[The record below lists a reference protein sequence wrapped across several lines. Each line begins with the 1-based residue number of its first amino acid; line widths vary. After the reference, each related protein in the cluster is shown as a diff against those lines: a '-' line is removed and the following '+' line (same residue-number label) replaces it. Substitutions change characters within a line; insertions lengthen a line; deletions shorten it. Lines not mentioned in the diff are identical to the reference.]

1 MHTISRS
8 IALAMLPTLL
18 SAAPYLCRNNN
29 ATYQTQA
36 HCNTA
41 CGTTCEELGPLT
53 SGTSGSCDTANFEGF
68 VYSNNITYAITKSTQ
83 FWTDTANLALPK
95 DEQINAVL
103 KGIASYY
110 GGNAWIGVYDPL
122 KSSNYNSVDP
132 SRFKLSNG
140 IALTYSNWSNGQ
152 PDNKLDNADIGVTA
166 INGEHWVY
174 MQSDATWLDDGYHA
188 IFGGDYKPKRKA
200 LVEWNGPLDC
210 ANGTSKSTTS
220 NTNGYYCGD
229 GTGNVAQ
236 CTMGSVPSSSDAC
249 TLPATWDSASQKCK
263 TTYTA
268 SESHALSCPSGST
281 FDSTIGL
288 CKDNGH
294 GITGFDAAGS
304 TCSSAGMRLPTST
317 EAQKLPTIN
326 NGEVWSNL
334 FWYTEGVAPGCGS
347 YPRADYVVA
356 YKGATAFNKLYNIWC
371 NGIHN
376 QNPTSAYWC
385 VANQSDT
392 TTYSCNVGDS
402 LTGSTCTALQSPTCP
417 NGTQL
422 NTSTGKCDPIS
433 ACTAPST
440 WDSATQQ
447 CKTTSTATYAA
458 TAGSGTS
465 TYTATGNTAGGSAII
480 FTKFLDQAYWCY
492 APSGTIIVNHNNGY
506 TYNGIK
512 ACGCP
517 VGQTYSESYRDW
529 HTNWASCSG
538 TYYTCPDGGTLSG
551 TTCTKT
557 VTTYSCPDGGTLSST
572 TCTKDDVTYSSP
584 SCPSN
589 LVVDATTGNC
599 ATPNIC
605 PLGNYQCALINSS
618 TIENT
623 DTTEGANDKTDNGQ
637 TDESGKCLGT
647 LYIFNGNDNRC
658 RPSGVQTGGT
668 DCCKKGTTWFGLGQ
682 CQESEKTLGKL
693 REFGS
698 LDGNCH
704 YIGDY
709 CSEKWPLVG
718 CVQKKKTYCCFS
730 SPLAR
735 IIQEGGRP
743 QLGIGWGSPEA
754 PQCRGFTP
762 EEFQKIDFSK
772 VNFSE
777 WIQYDVVPNVQN
789 NAVGNI
795 QNVIN
800 NIDTNLA
807 P

>member
-8 IALAMLPTLL
+8 IAFALLPTLL

-36 HCNTA
+36 HCNTD
-41 CGTTCEELGPLT
+41 CGTSCEELDPLS
-53 SGTSGSCDTANFEGF
+53 SGTSGSCDMANFEGF
-68 VYSNNITYAITKSTQ
+68 VYSNNITYAITKSKQ

-152 PDNKLDNADIGVTA
+152 PDNKLDNADIGVMA

-174 MQSDATWLDDGYHA
+174 IQSDATWLDDGYHA
-188 IFGGDYKPKRKA
+188 IYGGDNKPKRKA
-200 LVEWNGPLDC
+200 LVEWSGPLDC
-210 ANGTSKSTTS
+210 VSGTPKSTTS

-229 GTGNVAQ
+229 GTGNVAE
-236 CTMGSVPSSSDAC
+236 CTMGSVPSSSNAC
-249 TLPATWDSASQKCK
+249 TAPATWDSVNQKCK

-268 SESHALSCPSGST
+268 TAAST
-281 FDSTIGL
+281 TTTYAATVTNGL
-288 CKDNGH
+288 TWDNCDGKLYSRPQAVSYCQNR
-294 GITGFDAAGS
+294 GK
-304 TCSSAGMRLPTST
+304 RLPTASETIAGGGSVPSCSGLSGQTWTST
-317 EAQKLPTIN
+317 TVPTWMVW
-326 NGEVWSNL
+326 NGTVLSQYDSSMGLYGFIDARCVSN
-334 FWYTEGVAPGCGS
+334 
-347 YPRADYVVA
+347 
-356 YKGATAFNKLYNIWC
+356 
-371 NGIHN
+371 
-376 QNPTSAYWC
+376 
-385 VANQSDT
+385 T
-392 TTYSCNVGDS
+392 TTYSCLNGDTLS
-402 LTGSTCTALQSPTCP
+402 GSTCTTTTTAYTCDSGGTLSGTTCTMYQDP
-417 NGTQL
+417 SCPSGTQL
-422 NTSTGKCDPIS
+422 NTSTGTCDPIS
-433 ACTAPST
+433 ACTAPAVWNST
-440 WDSATQQ
+440 TQKCESSGTTTYSATASTAFGWDNCEGGTQTWSPAISYCSSKGMQ
-447 CKTTSTATYAA
+447 LPALNETTAGGGTVPSCTTTSGYTWTSTPLPPRSVGQSYKGTATYSANTTSTLYQVRCVGDVT
-458 TAGSGTS
+458 
-465 TYTATGNTAGGSAII
+465 TYTC
-480 FTKFLDQAYWCY
+480 DQ
-492 APSGTIIVNHNNGY
+492 G
-506 TYNGIK
+506 
-512 ACGCP
+512 
-517 VGQTYSESYRDW
+517 D
-529 HTNWASCSG
+529 
-538 TYYTCPDGGTLSG
+538 TLSG
-551 TTCTKT
+551 STCSK
-557 VTTYSCPDGGTLSST
+557 ST
-572 TCTKDDVTYSSP
+572 TISTSGVCPQNMTPDP
-584 SCPSN
+584 S
-589 LVVDATTGNC
+589 TGYC
-599 ATPNIC
+599 ATPTIC

>member
-8 IALAMLPTLL
+8 IALALLPTLL

-41 CGTTCEELGPLT
+41 CGTTCEELDPLT

-68 VYSNNITYAITKSTQ
+68 VYSNNVTYAITKSTQ
-83 FWTDTANLALPK
+83 FWTDTVNLALPK
-95 DEQINAVL
+95 DKQINAVL

-122 KSSNYNSVDP
+122 KSSNYNSLDP

-140 IALTYSNWSNGQ
+140 ITLTYSNWSNGQ
-152 PDNKLDNADIGVTA
+152 PDNKMDNADIGLTA

-174 MQSDATWLDDGYHA
+174 VQSDATWIDDGYHA
-188 IFGGDYKPKRKA
+188 IYGGDNKPKRKA
-200 LVEWNGPLDC
+200 LAEWSGPLDC
-210 ANGTSKSTTS
+210 VNGTPKSTTS
-220 NTNGYYCGD
+220 NTTGYWCGD

-236 CTMGSVPSSSDAC
+236 CSGGNTSSTSACISPSSWNAT
-249 TLPATWDSASQKCK
+249 TLKCE
-263 TTYTA
+263 T
-268 SESHALSCPSGST
+268 
-281 FDSTIGL
+281 
-288 CKDNGH
+288 
-294 GITGFDAAGS
+294 
-304 TCSSAGMRLPTST
+304 SS
-317 EAQKLPTIN
+317 I
-326 NGEVWSNL
+326 
-334 FWYTEGVAPGCGS
+334 
-347 YPRADYVVA
+347 
-356 YKGATAFNKLYNIWC
+356 
-371 NGIHN
+371 
-376 QNPTSAYWC
+376 
-385 VANQSDT
+385 
-392 TTYSCNVGDS
+392 
-402 LTGSTCTALQSPTCP
+402 
-417 NGTQL
+417 
-422 NTSTGKCDPIS
+422 
-433 ACTAPST
+433 
-440 WDSATQQ
+440 
-447 CKTTSTATYAA
+447 
-458 TAGSGTS
+458 
-465 TYTATGNTAGGSAII
+465 
-480 FTKFLDQAYWCY
+480 
-492 APSGTIIVNHNNGY
+492 
-506 TYNGIK
+506 
-512 ACGCP
+512 
-517 VGQTYSESYRDW
+517 
-529 HTNWASCSG
+529 
-538 TYYTCPDGGTLSG
+538 
-551 TTCTKT
+551 
-557 VTTYSCPDGGTLSST
+557 
-572 TCTKDDVTYSSP
+572 TYSSP
-584 SCPSN
+584 IETLQYRLITTDKNSNYSFFSGVTLYNGSANVNIEPQTAIRVYFQSGDNAKSGKQYNRGDLYINGVLKDTYPSTYANAAGTFTMFTRDFIPSN
-589 LVVDATTGNC
+589 LNNNNTVTIEWKNLMSYDPGSQWRRAWVIWSTLSCGGGILTYDTAGTLVCQTSSSSSSEGFCAYPTVVDTTTGLC
-599 ATPNIC
+599 KTPMSC
-605 PLGNYQCALINSS
+605 PLGNYQCTLINSS

-623 DTTEGANDKTDNGQ
+623 DSTEGANDKTDNGK
-637 TDESGKCLGT
+637 TDESGHCLGT

-658 RPSGVQTGGT
+658 RPSGVQTGFT
-668 DCCKKGTTWFGLGQ
+668 DCCQKGTTWFGLGQ
-682 CQESEKTLGKL
+682 CKESEKTLGKL

-704 YIGDY
+704 YVGSY
-709 CSEKWPLVG
+709 CAEKWPLVG

>member
-1 MHTISRS
+1 MRTISRS
-8 IALAMLPTLL
+8 IAFALLPTLL

-36 HCNTA
+36 HCNTD
-41 CGTTCEELGPLT
+41 CGTTCEELDPLT

-68 VYSNNITYAITKSTQ
+68 VYSNNVTYAITKSTQ

-140 IALTYSNWSNGQ
+140 IALTYSNWSSGQ

-188 IFGGDYKPKRKA
+188 IYGGDNKPKRKA
-200 LVEWNGPLDC
+200 LAEWSGPLDC
-210 ANGTSKSTTS
+210 VSGTPKSTTS

-229 GTGNVAQ
+229 GVGNVAQ
-236 CTMGSVPSSSDAC
+236 CTMGSVPSSSNAC
-249 TLPATWDSASQKCK
+249 TAPATWDSASQKCK

-268 SESHALSCPSGST
+268 T
-281 FDSTIGL
+281 
-288 CKDNGH
+288 
-294 GITGFDAAGS
+294 AAS
-304 TCSSAGMRLPTST
+304 
-317 EAQKLPTIN
+317 
-326 NGEVWSNL
+326 
-334 FWYTEGVAPGCGS
+334 
-347 YPRADYVVA
+347 
-356 YKGATAFNKLYNIWC
+356 
-371 NGIHN
+371 
-376 QNPTSAYWC
+376 
-385 VANQSDT
+385 T
-392 TTYSCNVGDS
+392 TT
-402 LTGSTCTALQSPTCP
+402 
-417 NGTQL
+417 
-422 NTSTGKCDPIS
+422 
-433 ACTAPST
+433 
-440 WDSATQQ
+440 
-447 CKTTSTATYAA
+447 TYAA
-458 TAGSGTS
+458 TATTVFGWDGCEGGSLTKSNASSYCSSKNMRLPTLGETTASGGTTPSCGNWTWTSSVQNGVYPQFWNGGSWSYQVILNTS
-465 TYTATGNTAGGSAII
+465 TKYLTR
-480 FTKFLDQAYWCY
+480 C
-492 APSGTIIVNHNNGY
+492 
-506 TYNGIK
+506 
-512 ACGCP
+512 
-517 VGQTYSESYRDW
+517 VGDVTS
-529 HTNWASCSG
+529 
-538 TYYTCPDGGTLSG
+538 YTCPSGGTLSG
-551 TTCTKT
+551 TTCTT
-557 VTTYSCPDGGTLSST
+557 TTTTYSCPTGGTLSG
-572 TCTKDDVTYSSP
+572 SSCIIYQDP
-584 SCPSN
+584 SCPSATQLN
-589 LVVDATTGNC
+589 TSTGQCQPIYACTAPAVWNSTTQKCETSGTTTYPATASTTFGWDNCEGGYRNFENAKSYCASKGMHLPFLNETTAGGGQTPSCDNNSVYSYYGTTYGTVWVGSNKSSLATDAGEIASIRCVGNTTTYTCAQGDTLSGSTCSKSTTTSTSGVCPQNMTPDPSTGYC
-599 ATPNIC
+599 ATPTIC

-637 TDESGKCLGT
+637 TDESGHCLGT

-658 RPSGVQTGGT
+658 RPSGIQTGGT

-682 CQESEKTLGKL
+682 CKESEKTLGKL

-743 QLGIGWGSPEA
+743 QLGIGWGIPEA